1 MLRKSLAVL
10 ALSGLAFPAAGE
22 GLELHAGATIYRHYL
37 SAGSVAGTDVP
48 SGSRSGYNADLEL
61 ALSLCERHALH
72 LRVHAGNG
80 RGADALF
87 PEGAQPYANLNTMA
101 DDNPAGKQAE
111 LLEAYY
117 SFAVADGRF
126 RVTVGKTEPPL
137 FIDENAYAND
147 ENEQFVDKTLVNN
160 PILDGEFQFAP
171 LVAVEATSEKGL
183 KLSFLLQSNEAT
195 DLEWNGREWTVR
207 EKSVYSKPFEKPL
220 FAFEVSWLGERGNYR
235 FYYWND
241 TADHLET
248 AERADNQGVKP
259 QTGTGWGVG
268 LSADWHAEGKG
279 FFLRASRANEDVYDT
294 EWFFSGGVV
303 LEQPLKL
310 RRKNSIGVGAS
321 ALVPSDGAAVEWH
334 METYYRIE
342 LRENVLL
349 IPNLQVVLNPQ
360 GNGDPVLAGGVRLRV
375 SF

>member
-1 MLRKSLAVL
+1 M
-10 ALSGLAFPAAGE
+10 
-22 GLELHAGATIYRHYL
+22 
-37 SAGSVAGTDVP
+37 
-48 SGSRSGYNADLEL
+48 
-61 ALSLCERHALH
+61 
-72 LRVHAGNG
+72 
-80 RGADALF
+80 
-87 PEGAQPYANLNTMA
+87 
-101 DDNPAGKQAE
+101 
-111 LLEAYY
+111 
-117 SFAVADGRF
+117 
-126 RVTVGKTEPPL
+126 
-137 FIDENAYAND
+137 
-147 ENEQFVDKTLVNN
+147 
-160 PILDGEFQFAP
+160 
-171 LVAVEATSEKGL
+171 
-183 KLSFLLQSNEAT
+183 
-195 DLEWNGREWTVR
+195 
-207 EKSVYSKPFEKPL
+207 
-220 FAFEVSWLGERGNYR
+220 
-235 FYYWND
+235 
-241 TADHLET
+241 
-248 AERADNQGVKP
+248 
-259 QTGTGWGVG
+259 G